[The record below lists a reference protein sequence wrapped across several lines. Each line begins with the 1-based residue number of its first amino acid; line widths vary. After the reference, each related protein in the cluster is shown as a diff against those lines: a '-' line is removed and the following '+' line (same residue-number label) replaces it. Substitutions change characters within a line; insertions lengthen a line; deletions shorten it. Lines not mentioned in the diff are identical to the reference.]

1 MTLTINPRRAAVV
14 IIYKNTKIKVVLKD
28 RMETNGQTD
37 TTDRIIF
44 LAITVGNKDSRRD
57 FLSSEFSSTPVVNFR
72 IFLIGLGTQHI
83 ATFYVLQQGL
93 F

>member
-1 MTLTINPRRAAVV
+1 
-14 IIYKNTKIKVVLKD
+14 
-28 RMETNGQTD
+28 METNGQTD

-44 LAITVGNKDSRRD
+44 LVITVGNKDSRRD

-72 IFLIGLGTQHI
+72 IFMIGLGTQHI